1 MIFMK
6 KITVL
11 GVKNALATTIT
22 GPLDFFSL
30 VGSQWNYQCGIN
42 PSPYFN
48 VELTSVDGKP
58 IHFFNNLVVQPHTK
72 IEEIESTDLII
83 LPCIAGF
90 IEEAL
95 EELRPVY
102 PWLWHHFKKGAYILG
117 ICSGAFLMAEAGL
130 LDEKLATTHW
140 SYHDQ
145 FVNRYPDV
153 KLDTNRLL
161 TRDGNLFCA
170 GGTTAWMNLC
180 LYLIKIFY
188 GREVAIECSKALV
201 LRMSITAQTP
211 FSPLMRPSNHKDPE
225 IQSIQDWLESHFYK
239 PFTIE
244 HLSHR
249 VNMCARNFKRRFKE
263 ATGFP
268 PIKYLQMLRVEEAKR
283 LLEQKNYN
291 IDEIAINIGYE
302 DSSFFRKIFKR
313 YTGLS
318 PKAYQKLFTIDEI

>member
-1 MIFMK
+1 MK
-6 KITVL
+6 KVTVV
-11 GVKNALATTIT
+11 GIKNALATTIS

-58 IHFFNNLVVQPHTK
+58 INFFNNLDIQPHNK
-72 IEEIESTDLII
+72 IEDIESTDLII

-90 IEEAL
+90 IEETL
-95 EELRPVY
+95 EEVHTLY
-102 PWLWHHFKKGAYILG
+102 PWLQHHFKKGTYVLG

-140 SYHDQ
+140 SYHEQ

-153 KLDTNRLL
+153 KLDTNQLL
-161 TRDGNLFCA
+161 TRAGNLFCA

-180 LYLIKIFY
+180 LYLINMFY
-188 GREVAIECSKALV
+188 GREVAIECSKVLV
-201 LRMSITAQTP
+201 LRMSFTAQTP
-211 FSPLMRPSNHKDPE
+211 FTPLMRPSSHKDAE
-225 IQSIQDWLESHFYK
+225 IQVIQEWLETNFYK
-239 PFTIE
+239 NFTIE
-244 HLSHR
+244 DLSNR
-249 VNMCARNFKRRFKE
+249 VNMCTRNFKRRFKE

-268 PIKYLQMLRVEEAKR
+268 PITYLQMVRIEEAKK
-283 LLEQKNYN
+283 LLEKKNFN
-291 IDEIAINIGYE
+291 IDEIARNIGYE

-313 YTGLS
+313 YTGLP
-318 PKAYQKLFTIDEI
+318 PKSYQKLFMIDEI